1 MKKRILCVSLIA
13 ALIVSAAGCGE
24 KAPAETTAKTE
35 TTTAATE
42 TVNETTAKEAATDE
56 NLTEETTTAE
66 TTTEATTEA
75 PPKEVEKIKDYK
87 LFQHGCLVFDINNDY
102 HVYNAVDNKM
112 YELSGDITAR
122 DIDYINGKIITT
134 GTYNDEIYNIE
145 TGETYDFKPA
155 GDKMLGLKSIPVY
168 KVEESFDGD
177 TLYFGIIDNNG
188 EWVLPLSADYA
199 VCKTDHF
206 DISSNSVSVVGEND
220 SYLFIDYGLSLDYGE
235 IYAYDYKN
243 DKLLSAG
250 DLNCGE
256 IIYPDSK
263 YEYAPGN
270 NLLLYKIGGKSNI
283 GLYNTQTGETQIF
296 DEKYSNGYPK
306 IWNHTEIFATFNS
319 DHNNNGVYQI
329 TVFNSNG
336 DMLDFD
342 LSEYSVETIYDA
354 TEDYIL
360 FSAVNPNGNR
370 YTLIMDKN
378 GKSIVDPI
386 KGADIYRSH
395 EKYRAYIRGD
405 YAICLLSSGGGYI
418 VNCKTGEIKT
428 YSDDNLSIEAFDK
441 DSGMLLMKSDGAY
454 YLADPSDP
462 DTLLNPFEL
471 VQN

>member
-1 MKKRILCVSLIA
+1 MKKRILCMALIA

-42 TVNETTAKEAATDE
+42 TVNETTAKETAADE

-122 DIDYINGKIITT
+122 DIDHINGKIITT
-134 GTYNDEIYNIE
+134 GTYHNEIYNIE
-145 TGETYDFKPA
+145 TGETYDFKAA
-155 GDKMLGLKSIPVY
+155 GNTGLKLKSIPVY
-168 KVEESFDGD
+168 KVEKSFDGD

-188 EWVLPLSADYA
+188 DWVLPLSADYA
-199 VCKTDHF
+199 VCKTDYF
-206 DISSNSVSVVGEND
+206 DISSNSVNVVGEND
-220 SYLFIDYGLSLDYGE
+220 TYLFIDYGKS

-243 DKLLSAG
+243 DKLLSAE
-250 DLNCGE
+250 DLNCTE
-256 IIYPDSK
+256 IKYPEYK
-263 YEYAPGN
+263 YIPGN
-270 NLLLYKIGGKSNI
+270 NLLLYGVGGKSNI
-283 GLYNTQTGETQIF
+283 GLYNTQAGETKIF
-296 DEKYSNGYPK
+296 DEIVLVGYYTSILNRNEKYAIFLSRDTTTIDQFAILDGNG
-306 IWNHTEIFATFNS
+306 NL
-319 DHNNNGVYQI
+319 
-329 TVFNSNG
+329 
-336 DMLDFD
+336 LDCD
-342 LSEYSVETIYDA
+342 LSEYSVRTIYDA

-370 YTLIMDKN
+370 YTLITDKN
-378 GKSIVDPI
+378 GKRIVDPI
-386 KGADIYRSH
+386 EGADIYQDSQRGVIY
-395 EKYRAYIRGD
+395 YRAYIRGD
-405 YAICLLSSGGGYI
+405 YAICLLSSGDGYI
-418 VNCKTGEIKT
+418 VNCKTGEVKT

>member
-35 TTTAATE
+35 TTTE
-42 TVNETTAKEAATDE
+42 TVKETTAKETAANE
-56 NLTEETTTAE
+56 SLIEETTTAE

-155 GDKMLGLKSIPVY
+155 GNRDLKLKSIPVY

-199 VCKTDHF
+199 VCKTDYF
-206 DISSNSVSVVGEND
+206 EITFNMDTVGEND
-220 SYLFIDYGLSLDYGE
+220 SYLFIDYGE

-243 DKLLSAG
+243 DKLLSAE
-250 DLNCGE
+250 DLNCKE
-256 IIYPDSK
+256 ILYPEYK
-263 YEYAPGN
+263 YVPGN
-270 NLLLYKIGGKSNI
+270 NLLLYKVGDKSNI
-283 GLYNTQTGETQIF
+283 GVYNTQTGETKIF
-296 DEKYSNGYPK
+296 DEIDSKDSLGIIN
-306 IWNHTEIFATFNS
+306 NNEIFIIINYDYDYEGFI
-319 DHNNNGVYQI
+319 YQWAI
-329 TVFNSNG
+329 IDSCCSL
-336 DMLDFD
+336 LDFD
-342 LSEYSVETIYDA
+342 LSEYSVEMIYDA

-370 YTLIMDKN
+370 YTLITDKN
-378 GKSIVDPI
+378 GKRIVDPI
-386 KGADIYRSH
+386 EGADIYYSQNN
-395 EKYRAYIRGD
+395 YRAYIRGD
-405 YAICLLSSGGGYI
+405 YAICLLSSGDGYI
-418 VNCKTGEIKT
+418 VNCKTGEVKT

>member
-35 TTTAATE
+35 TTTE
-42 TVNETTAKEAATDE
+42 MVKETTAKEEAV
-56 NLTEETTTAE
+56 EETTTTAAE
-66 TTTEATTEA
+66 TTTEATAEA

-87 LFQHGCLVFDINNDY
+87 LFQHGCLVFNINNDSY
-102 HVYNAVDNKM
+102 VYNAVDNKM

-122 DIDYINGKIITT
+122 DIDHINGKIITT
-134 GTYNDEIYNIE
+134 GTYHNEIYNIE

-177 TLYFGIIDNNG
+177 ALYFGIIDNNG
-188 EWVLPLSADYA
+188 EWILPLSADYA

-206 DISSNSVSVVGEND
+206 DISSNSVSVIGEND
-220 SYLFIDYGLSLDYGE
+220 SYLFIDYGE

-243 DKLLSAG
+243 DKLLSAE
-250 DLNCGE
+250 DLNCKE
-256 IIYPDSK
+256 ILYPEYK
-263 YEYAPGN
+263 YVPGN
-270 NLLLYKIGGKSNI
+270 NLLLYKVGDKSNI
-283 GLYNTQTGETQIF
+283 GVYNTQTGETKIF
-296 DEKYSNGYPK
+296 DEIDSKDSLGIIN
-306 IWNHTEIFATFNS
+306 NNEIFIIINYDYDYEGFI
-319 DHNNNGVYQI
+319 YQWAI
-329 TVFNSNG
+329 IDSCCSL
-336 DMLDFD
+336 LDFD

-360 FSAVNPNGNR
+360 FSAVNPNGNY

-418 VNCKTGEIKT
+418 VNCKAGEVKT

>member
-42 TVNETTAKEAATDE
+42 TVNETTAKETAADE

-66 TTTEATTEA
+66 TTAEATTEA

-87 LFQHGCLVFDINNDY
+87 LFQHGCLTFNINNDNY
-102 HVYNAVDNKM
+102 VYNAVDNKM

-122 DIDYINGKIITT
+122 YINGKII
-134 GTYNDEIYNIE
+134 YIYARDNLYNIE
-145 TGETYDFKPA
+145 TGETYDFKSA
-155 GDKMLGLKSIPVY
+155 GNRELTLKSIPVY

-188 EWVLPLSADYA
+188 EWILPLSADYA

-206 DISSNSVSVVGEND
+206 DISSNSVSVIGEND
-220 SYLFIDYGLSLDYGE
+220 SYLFFKYGK

-283 GLYNTQTGETQIF
+283 GLYNTQAGETKIF
-296 DEKYSNGYPK
+296 DEIVLVGYYTSILNRNEKYAIFLSRDTTTIDQFAILDGNG
-306 IWNHTEIFATFNS
+306 NL
-319 DHNNNGVYQI
+319 
-329 TVFNSNG
+329 
-336 DMLDFD
+336 LDCD
-342 LSEYSVETIYDA
+342 LSEYSVRTIYDA

-360 FSAVNPNGNR
+360 FSAVNPNGNY
-370 YTLIMDKN
+370 YTLITDKN

-395 EKYRAYIRGD
+395 GKYKAYIRGD

-418 VNCKTGEIKT
+418 VNCKAGEIKT
-428 YSDDNLSIEAFDK
+428 YADDKISIEAFDK

-454 YLADPSDP
+454 YLADPADP
-462 DTLLNPFEL
+462 ETLLNPFEL
-471 VQN
+471 AQN

>member
-24 KAPAETTAKTE
+24 KAPAV
-35 TTTAATE
+35 TTTVTTEAATE
-42 TVNETTAKEAATDE
+42 TVKETTAKEAATDE

-87 LFQHGCLVFDINNDY
+87 LFQHGCLVFNINNDSY
-102 HVYNAVDNKM
+102 VYNAVDNKM

-122 DIDYINGKIITT
+122 DIDHINGKIITT
-134 GTYNDEIYNIE
+134 GTYHNEIYNIE

-220 SYLFIDYGLSLDYGE
+220 SYLFIDYGE

-243 DKLLSAG
+243 DKLLSAE
-250 DLNCGE
+250 DLNCKE
-256 IIYPDSK
+256 ILYPEYK
-263 YEYAPGN
+263 YVPGN
-270 NLLLYKIGGKSNI
+270 NLLLYGIGGKLNI
-283 GLYNTQTGETQIF
+283 GVYNTQTGETKIF
-296 DEKYSNGYPK
+296 DEIDSKDSLGIIN
-306 IWNHTEIFATFNS
+306 NNEIFIIINYDYDYEGFI
-319 DHNNNGVYQI
+319 YQWAI
-329 TVFNSNG
+329 IDSNCNA
-336 DMLDFD
+336 LDFD
-342 LSEYSVETIYDA
+342 LSEYSVEMIYDA

-370 YTLIMDKN
+370 YTLITDKN
-378 GKSIVDPI
+378 GKRIVDPI
-386 KGADIYRSH
+386 EGADIYYSQNN
-395 EKYRAYIRGD
+395 YRAYIRGD
-405 YAICLLSSGGGYI
+405 YAICLLSGGSGYI
-418 VNCKTGEIKT
+418 VNCKTGEVKT
-428 YSDDNLSIEAFDK
+428 YADDKISIEAFDK

-471 VQN
+471 VHN